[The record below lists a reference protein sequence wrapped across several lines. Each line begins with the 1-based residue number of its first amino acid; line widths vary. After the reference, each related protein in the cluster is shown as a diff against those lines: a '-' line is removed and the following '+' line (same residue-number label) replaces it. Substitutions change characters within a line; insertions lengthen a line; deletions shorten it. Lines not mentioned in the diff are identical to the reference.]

1 MNSFCDNQAVYIL
14 ANHKFWILPP
24 SLLFTMIEAKRRS
37 HSNDKEA
44 AHKYLFIIVAYYT
57 YVQDWTEILFN

>member
-1 MNSFCDNQAVYIL
+1 
-14 ANHKFWILPP
+14 
-24 SLLFTMIEAKRRS
+24 MIEAKRRS